1 MSQLC
6 TCVWASYVALVV
18 KNPPANAGDA
28 RDVGSIPGSGKSLGG
43 GNGTTLQYFCQENF
57 MGRGAWQATVHGATK
72 SWIQLSTYAHMC
84 TCVCILFQ
92 VLFHYRLL
100 HAIEYSS
107 LCYTVGPSYLFY
119 IWSEVLVAQLC
130 PTLWFPM
137 GCSLS
142 GSYAHGTLQAKI
154 LQWVAI
160 PFSKRSSWPRN
171 QTLVSCIAGRF
182 FTVWATRYIYS
193 SGYSETSFIKALL
206 TFYEGSTFMI

>member
-1 MSQLC
+1 MQEMQEMW
-6 TCVWASYVALVV
+6 VQ
-18 KNPPANAGDA
+18 
-28 RDVGSIPGSGKSLGG
+28 SLGQEDLLEEEMAPHSSIFAWKISWAEEPG
-43 GNGTTLQYFCQENF
+43 RLQS
-57 MGRGAWQATVHGATK
+57 MGPQRVGYNW
-72 SWIQLSTYAHMC
+72 AHTHTHIC

-137 GCSLS
+137 GCSLP

-154 LQWVAI
+154 LQWIAI

-171 QTLVSCIAGRF
+171 QTLSPVLQADSLQSEPPD
-182 FTVWATRYIYS
+182 TYIYS